1 MADANAHAVPG
12 EARDAVRFVLDGRVV
27 EAREVPATTTV
38 LDYLREDLGRTG
50 TKEGCA
56 EGDCGACTVLLG
68 ELGADDRIEYRAVN
82 SCIRFLPTID
92 GHELVTVED
101 LQASDGTL
109 HPVQQA
115 MVDEHA
121 SQCGFCT
128 PGFVMSLFSLYLNVE
143 APERHQV
150 VDALAGNLCRCTG
163 YRPIIAAGC
172 RMSEYPVPPR
182 WSRADAHNHLRI
194 EKLKSLRRTA
204 ALVTSD
210 FIAPRTLD
218 EFAAAREAQPEA
230 LILAGGTDIGLW
242 VTKQLR
248 KLPPLI
254 YIGAVRELRSI
265 RRTADAVEIGA
276 AVTLTEAWK
285 TLTAIYPQF
294 ADLAQRF
301 ASPPVCNSG
310 TLCGNIANGSPV
322 GDSMPALI
330 ALGAHV
336 ELRRGSQRRSVP
348 LEEFYLGYQ
357 KNDLQP
363 GEFVAGVSVPLP
375 RAGWFVAS
383 YKVSKRFD
391 QDIAAVCAAFAI
403 DLDGN
408 TVRDA
413 RIAFGGMAATP
424 ARARRTEAALIGQ
437 PWSVQAI
444 ERAAQKLSEDF
455 QPLSDMR
462 ASRDYRLQAAKNTL
476 TRCFLDRKG
485 ELTSLGEVASTI

>member
-1 MADANAHAVPG
+1 M
-12 EARDAVRFVLDGRVV
+12 RFVLDGRVV
-27 EAREVPATTTV
+27 QVKGVPATTTV
-38 LDYLREDLGRTG
+38 LDYLREDLGRKG

-92 GHELVTVED
+92 GQELVTVED
-101 LQASDGTL
+101 LQAADGTL

-128 PGFVMSLFSLYLNVE
+128 PGFVMSLFALYLNSE
-143 APERHQV
+143 APRRDEV
-150 VDALAGNLCRCTG
+150 VAALAGNLCRCTG
-163 YRPIIAAGC
+163 YRPIIEAGC
-172 RMSEYPVPPR
+172 RMSGYPVPQR
-182 WSRADAHNHLRI
+182 WSRADAHNHLRV
-194 EKLKSLRRTA
+194 EKLKGLRRTA
-204 ALVTSD
+204 AMVTPD
-210 FIAPRTLD
+210 FIAPQTLD
-218 EFAAAREAQPEA
+218 EFATAREAQPDA

-265 RRTADAVEIGA
+265 RRTPDAIEIGA

-285 TLTAIYPQF
+285 ALTGVYPQLI
-294 ADLAQRF
+294 DLALRF

-310 TLCGNIANGSPV
+310 TLCGNVANGSPV

-336 ELRRGSQRRSVP
+336 ELRCGSQRRSLP
-348 LEEFYLGYQ
+348 LENFYLGYQ
-357 KNDLQP
+357 KKDLRP
-363 GEFVAGVSVPLP
+363 GEFVASVSVPLP
-375 RAGWFVAS
+375 RTGRFIAS

-403 DLDGN
+403 DLDDN
-408 TVRDA
+408 TVRQA

-424 ARARRTEAALIGQ
+424 ARALRTEAALIGQ
-437 PWSVQAI
+437 RWNLQTI
-444 ERAAQKLSEDF
+444 ERATQALSEDF

-476 TRCFLDRKG
+476 LRCFLERNG
-485 ELTSLGEVASTI
+485 EVSSLSRVASTA